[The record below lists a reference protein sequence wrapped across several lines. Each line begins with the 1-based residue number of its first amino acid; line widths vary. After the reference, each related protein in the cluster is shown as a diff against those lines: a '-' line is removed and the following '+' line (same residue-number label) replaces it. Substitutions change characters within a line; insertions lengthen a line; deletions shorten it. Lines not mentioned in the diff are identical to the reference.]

1 MVLPGGPDDTVSLAI
16 APDDLRQLADH
27 DAEHRSFPGRAG
39 PLIGLDTGGEAV
51 RGTVLMVAGYTGSKE
66 DFAPLLAPLA
76 DAGYRVVAIDQ
87 RGQYESPGPD
97 DPAAYSVA
105 ELGADVARGGPAA
118 ARRRPATRCTC
129 SATASAA
136 WSPGRPCWPSP
147 GCSPPSPCSARG
159 RRSSSGRRAEL
170 LDHLGPL
177 LDAGGVQ
184 LVHETLEQVAM
195 TDPKAQAVP
204 APTREFY
211 TRRFLR
217 NAEAGLRG
225 MADAMLT
232 EPDRVPEL
240 AATGVPVLVA
250 HGEADDA
257 WLPHVQAD
265 MAERLGARHEVIN
278 NSIHSPAVEN
288 PAADAGGAAR
298 LLGRRLGAGHD
309 ATGPPRRSCAA
320 SSGPDSVTW
329 RIHSDPTL
337 LRRRPPRAA
346 AAGAA
351 PGRDGRRRPVLRG
364 LQGGALA
371 AADPHRR
378 RTSTR

>member
-1 MVLPGGPDDTVSLAI
+1 MVLPGGPDYTVPLAI

-39 PLIGLDTGGEAV
+39 PLTALDTGGEVV

-76 DAGYRVVAIDQ
+76 DAGWRVVAIDQ

-97 DPAAYSVA
+97 DPSAYSVA
-105 ELGADVARGGPAA
+105 ELGADVVAVAGVLRAESGEPLHLVGHSFGGLVSRAAVLADPTMFTSLTLLGSGPAEL
-118 ARRRPATRCTC
+118 T
-129 SATASAA
+129 
-136 WSPGRPCWPSP
+136 
-147 GCSPPSPCSARG
+147 
-159 RRSSSGRRAEL
+159 GRRAEL

-177 LDAGGVQ
+177 LDVGGVR

-211 TRRFLR
+211 SRRFLA
-217 NAEAGLRG
+217 NSAAGLRG
-225 MADAMLT
+225 MAAAMLA
-232 EPDRVPEL
+232 EPDRVAEL

-288 PAADAGGAAR
+288 PPRTLEVLLDFWADSSAR
-298 LLGRRLGAGHD
+298 
-309 ATGPPRRSCAA
+309 S
-320 SSGPDSVTW
+320 
-329 RIHSDPTL
+329 
-337 LRRRPPRAA
+337 
-346 AAGAA
+346 
-351 PGRDGRRRPVLRG
+351 
-364 LQGGALA
+364 
-371 AADPHRR
+371 
-378 RTSTR
+378 

>member
-1 MVLPGGPDDTVSLAI
+1 MVLPGGPDYTVPLAI

-27 DAEHRSFPGRAG
+27 DAAHRTFPGRAG
-39 PLIGLDTGGEAV
+39 PLTALDTGGEAL

-76 DAGYRVVAIDQ
+76 EAGYRVVALDQ

-97 DPAAYSVA
+97 DPSAYSVA
-105 ELGADVARGGPAA
+105 ELGLDLVAVAGVLREESGEPLHLVGHSFGGLVSRAAVLADPAA
-118 ARRRPATRCTC
+118 FSSLTLLG
-129 SATASAA
+129 S
-136 WSPGRPCWPSP
+136 GPSELT
-147 GCSPPSPCSARG
+147 
-159 RRSSSGRRAEL
+159 GRRADL

-177 LDAGGVQ
+177 LDAGGVR

-211 TRRFLR
+211 SRRFLR
-217 NAEAGLRG
+217 NSEAGLRG
-225 MADAMLT
+225 MAAAMLS
-232 EPDRVPEL
+232 EPDRVADL

-265 MAERLGARHEVIN
+265 MAERLGARREVIN

-288 PAADAGGAAR
+288 PPRTLEVLLDFWAGVGVPGDDDVNASAR
-298 LLGRRLGAGHD
+298 
-309 ATGPPRRSCAA
+309 S
-320 SSGPDSVTW
+320 
-329 RIHSDPTL
+329 
-337 LRRRPPRAA
+337 
-346 AAGAA
+346 
-351 PGRDGRRRPVLRG
+351 
-364 LQGGALA
+364 
-371 AADPHRR
+371 
-378 RTSTR
+378 